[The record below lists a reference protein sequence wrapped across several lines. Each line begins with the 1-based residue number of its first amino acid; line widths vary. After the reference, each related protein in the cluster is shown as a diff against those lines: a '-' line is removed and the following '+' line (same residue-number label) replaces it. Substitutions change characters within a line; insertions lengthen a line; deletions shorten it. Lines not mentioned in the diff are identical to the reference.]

1 MFTEDEIIEGC
12 LRNDRKMQKALYDK
26 YASRMFAVCL
36 RYAKNRDDAADILQ
50 DGFLKVFIKIDQ
62 FSREHSFEGW
72 IRRVM
77 TNTAITHYYQNKKY
91 NEQKNIE
98 EINET
103 DVKDFEFSEAEFSNE
118 ELMNVIQ
125 TLPDTYRIVF
135 NMFAIEGYKHKEIS
149 EMLDIE
155 VSTVKTQYHRAKKMI
170 QVKLEELAKEKNSNV
185 E

>member
-1 MFTEDEIIEGC
+1 MFTDDEIIEGC
-12 LRNDRKMQKALYDK
+12 LCNDRKMQKALYDK
-26 YASRMFAVCL
+26 YASKMFAVCL
-36 RYAKNRDDAADILQ
+36 RYAKDKDDAADILQ
-50 DGFLKVFIKIDQ
+50 DGFLKVFTKIEQ

-77 TNTAITHYYQNKKY
+77 TNTAITHYYQNKKF

-103 DVKDFEFSEAEFSNE
+103 DITDFDFKETEFSNE

-125 TLPDTYRIVF
+125 TLPDIYRIVF

-149 EMLDIE
+149 EQLNIE
-155 VSTVKTQYHRAKKMI
+155 VSTIKTQYHRAKKMI
-170 QVKLEELAKEKNSNV
+170 QIKLQELAKEKNIDV

>member
-1 MFTEDEIIEGC
+1 MFTDDEIIEGC

-36 RYAKNRDDAADILQ
+36 RYAKDRDDAADILQ
-50 DGFLKVFIKIDQ
+50 DGFLKVFTKMNQ

-77 TNTAITHYYQNKKY
+77 TNTAITHYYQNKKN
-91 NEQKNIE
+91 NEQENIDD
-98 EINET
+98 INET
-103 DVKDFEFSEAEFSNE
+103 DIADFDFKDVEFSNE
-118 ELMNVIQ
+118 ELMGAIQ
-125 TLPDTYRIVF
+125 SLPDTYRIVF

-149 EMLDIE
+149 EMLHIE

-170 QVKLEELAKEKNSNV
+170 QNKLADLAKENSQ

>member
-1 MFTEDEIIEGC
+1 MFTDDEIIEGC

-36 RYAKNRDDAADILQ
+36 RYAKDKDEASDILQ
-50 DGFLKVFIKIDQ
+50 DGFLKVFTKIDQ

-72 IRRVM
+72 MRRVM
-77 TNTAITHYYQNKKY
+77 TNTAITHYYQNKKF
-91 NEQKNIE
+91 NEQENIE

-103 DVKDFEFSEAEFSNE
+103 EIKDFDCKETEFSNE

-125 TLPDTYRIVF
+125 TLPDSYRLVF

-149 EMLDIE
+149 DVLNIE

-170 QVKLEELAKEKNSNV
+170 QMKLQELSKEKNADV